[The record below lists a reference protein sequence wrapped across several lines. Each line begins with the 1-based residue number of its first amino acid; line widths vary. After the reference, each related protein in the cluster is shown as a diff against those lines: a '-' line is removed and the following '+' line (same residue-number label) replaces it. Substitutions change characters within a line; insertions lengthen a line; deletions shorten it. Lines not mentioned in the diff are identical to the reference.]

1 MALMQIETQDLTIT
15 EAAAQAVKD
24 MLKKRD
30 LKDHALRVY
39 ISGGGC
45 SGQQYGMA
53 LEGDPQ
59 ESDNSFE
66 QYGVKVVVDDVSMG
80 YLRGSVV
87 DFVEDV
93 MGSGFKIENPNAV
106 STCGCG
112 HSFQAEGQAAPEAQA
127 GGACC

>member
-1 MALMQIETQDLTIT
+1 MELLQIETDDITIT
-15 EAAAQAVKD
+15 SAAAEAINE

-59 ESDNSFE
+59 ASDFTFE
-66 QYGVKVVVDDVSMG
+66 QHGVKVVVDDVSMG
-80 YLRGSVV
+80 YLTGSVV
-87 DFVEDV
+87 DYVDDV
-93 MGSGFKIENPNAV
+93 MGSGFKINNPQAT

-112 HSFQAEGQAAPEAQA
+112 HSFRTDGKDTQVEGA
-127 GGACC
+127 GCR

>member
-1 MALMQIETQDLTIT
+1 MDLLQIETNDITIT
-15 EAAAQAVKD
+15 SSAAEAINE

-59 ESDNSFE
+59 ASDFTFE
-66 QYGVKVVVDDVSMG
+66 QHGVNVVVDDVSMG
-80 YLRGSVV
+80 YLTGSVV
-87 DFVEDV
+87 DYVDDV
-93 MGSGFKIENPNAV
+93 MGSGFKINNPQAT

-112 HSFQAEGQAAPEAQA
+112 HSFRTDGKDTQVEGA
-127 GGACC
+127 GCR

>member
-1 MALMQIETQDLTIT
+1 MDLLQIETDDITIT
-15 EAAAQAVKD
+15 SAAAEAINE

-59 ESDNSFE
+59 ASDFTFE
-66 QYGVKVVVDDVSMG
+66 QHGVKVVVDDVSMG
-80 YLRGSVV
+80 YLTGSVV
-87 DFVEDV
+87 DYVDDV
-93 MGSGFKIENPNAV
+93 MGSGFKINNPQAT

-112 HSFQAEGQAAPEAQA
+112 HSFRTDGKDTQVEGA
-127 GGACC
+127 GCR

>member
-1 MALMQIETQDLTIT
+1 MELLQIETDDITIT
-15 EAAAQAVKD
+15 SAAAEAINE

-59 ESDNSFE
+59 ASDFTFE
-66 QYGVKVVVDDVSMG
+66 QHGVKVVVDDVSMG
-80 YLRGSVV
+80 YLTGSVV
-87 DFVEDV
+87 DYVDDV
-93 MGSGFKIENPNAV
+93 MGSGFKINNPQAT

-112 HSFQAEGQAAPEAQA
+112 HSFRTDGKDTAVEGA
-127 GGACC
+127 GCR

>member
-1 MALMQIETQDLTIT
+1 MELLQIETDDITIT
-15 EAAAQAVKD
+15 SAAAEAINE

-59 ESDNSFE
+59 ASDFTFE
-66 QYGVKVVVDDVSMG
+66 QHGVKVVVDDVSMG
-80 YLRGSVV
+80 YLTGSVV
-87 DFVEDV
+87 DYVDDV
-93 MGSGFKIENPNAV
+93 MGSGFKINNPQAT

-112 HSFQAEGQAAPEAQA
+112 HSFRTDGKDTQVEGA
-127 GGACC
+127 GCH

>member
-1 MALMQIETQDLTIT
+1 MELLQIETDDITIT
-15 EAAAQAVKD
+15 SSAAEAINE

-59 ESDNSFE
+59 ASDFTFE
-66 QYGVKVVVDDVSMG
+66 QHGVKVVVDDVSMG
-80 YLRGSVV
+80 YLTGSVV
-87 DFVEDV
+87 DYVDDV
-93 MGSGFKIENPNAV
+93 MGSGFKINNPQAT

-112 HSFQAEGQAAPEAQA
+112 HSFRTDGKDTQVEGA
-127 GGACC
+127 GCR

>member
-1 MALMQIETQDLTIT
+1 MDLLQIETNDITIT
-15 EAAAQAVKD
+15 SSAAEAINE

-59 ESDNSFE
+59 ASDFTFE
-66 QYGVKVVVDDVSMG
+66 QHGVKVVVDDVSMG
-80 YLRGSVV
+80 YLTGSVV
-87 DFVEDV
+87 DYVDDV
-93 MGSGFKIENPNAV
+93 MGSGFKINNPQAT

-112 HSFQAEGQAAPEAQA
+112 HSFRTDGKDTQVEGA
-127 GGACC
+127 GCR

>member
-1 MALMQIETQDLTIT
+1 MDLLQIETDDITIT
-15 EAAAQAVKD
+15 SSAAEAINE

-59 ESDNSFE
+59 ASDFTFE
-66 QYGVKVVVDDVSMG
+66 QHGVKVVVDDVSMG
-80 YLRGSVV
+80 YLTGSVV
-87 DFVEDV
+87 DYVDDV
-93 MGSGFKIENPNAV
+93 MGSGFKINNPQAT

-112 HSFQAEGQAAPEAQA
+112 HSFRTDGKDSAVEGA
-127 GGACC
+127 GCR